1 MPRRMEASLSRGN
14 WFQATGVP
22 GSGVEKGIL
31 GCSRN
36 RQTEEKLG
44 TEAGRI
50 SDRCTSPLAPQPSL
64 THLLSYL
71 PWCHH
76 GFYSDHTLKTVPPA
90 MEAFGWSP

>member
-36 RQTEEKLG
+36 RQTEEKLWG
-44 TEAGRI
+44 QRLAGSPI
-50 SDRCTSPLAPQPSL
+50 VAQAPLHLSPASHTSFHICPGATMDFIQITP
-64 THLLSYL
+64 
-71 PWCHH
+71 
-76 GFYSDHTLKTVPPA
+76 
-90 MEAFGWSP
+90 